1 MTARQPGPRL
11 PGRGA
16 AGRGRSEPIPRAF
29 GIALACLLG
38 AFVVVS
44 CGGGSAP
51 GSLASAEAPTPTPS
65 ASGSGLPKP
74 VFFATGT
81 MNVARY
87 GMTATLL
94 PDGRVLIVGGCCA
107 GPLAVSSAEIY
118 DPKTGKFSLT
128 GSLATGRYY
137 HTATLLPD
145 GRVLIVGGLGDS
157 GPLASAEA
165 YDPLT
170 GKFAPAGSMAVRRY
184 YHTATRLSDD
194 QVLII
199 GGFGADAGL
208 NSAELYDPTTSKFS
222 PTGAMVGTG
231 GVDPITGIP
240 VCVTEPSRCA
250 RYDQTATAL
259 PNGQV
264 LVAGG
269 ELGLITAELYNPA
282 SGLFTRTPTDMGTG
296 RTQHTATLL
305 PDGRVLIAGGRVV
318 GLSDRSA
325 SELYDYKTG
334 KFTPSGAM
342 TEGRDQHTAT
352 LLQNGLVL
360 IAGGVPGVPDAEL
373 YNPKTGAFTAIAPMI
388 LGRYAHT
395 ATLLKDGRVLIVG
408 GTGSPGASA
417 EAELYAP

>member
-1 MTARQPGPRL
+1 MTTRPSGPRL
-11 PGRGA
+11 TAADTAGHGR
-16 AGRGRSEPIPRAF
+16 REPISRTF
-29 GIALACLLG
+29 GLGLACLLA

-51 GSLASAEAPTPTPS
+51 GSLASGDNSTPTPS

-74 VFFATGT
+74 VFFATGS

-107 GPLAVSSAEIY
+107 GPLAVSSAEVY

-157 GPLASAEA
+157 GPLASAEV
-165 YDPLT
+165 YDSLT
-170 GKFAPAGSMAVRRY
+170 GKFAPAGSMVVARY
-184 YHTATRLSDD
+184 FHTATLMVDNT
-194 QVLII
+194 VLIV
-199 GGFGADAGL
+199 GGFGTDAGL
-208 NSAELYDPTTSKFS
+208 SSAELYDPTTAKFS
-222 PTGAMVGTG
+222 LTGAMVGDSATVG
-231 GVDPITGIP
+231 GVP
-240 VCVTEPSRCA
+240 VCSTEPSRCA
-250 RYDQTATAL
+250 RYHHTATAL
-259 PNGQV
+259 PSGKV

-269 ELGLITAELYNPA
+269 ALGLTTAELYDPA
-282 SGLFTRTPTDMGTG
+282 TRRFTEAATDMTTG

-305 PDGRVLIAGGRVV
+305 PDGRVLVAGGRVV

-325 SELYDYKTG
+325 AELYDPKTG
-334 KFTPSGAM
+334 KFTPTGPM
-342 TEGRDQHTAT
+342 TEGRDQYTAT
-352 LLQNGLVL
+352 LLKNGLVL
-360 IAGGVPGVPDAEL
+360 MTGGVPGVPDAEL
-373 YNPKTGAFTAIAPMI
+373 YNPKTGTFSATGSMLF
-388 LGRYAHT
+388 GRYAHT
-395 ATLLKDGRVLIVG
+395 ATLLQDGRVLIAG
-408 GTGSPGASA
+408 GTGSPGAGA